1 MEVEGAKFK
10 RALGGW
16 EAVSNH
22 STTITI
28 TVPITTP
35 TILFSITYRVSVVHQ
50 QEITIPGFFCCD
62 EWRVVQPVVVTMTEA
77 TLWR

>member
-35 TILFSITYRVSVVHQ
+35 TILFSITYRVSAVHQ
-50 QEITIPGFFCCD
+50 
-62 EWRVVQPVVVTMTEA
+62 
-77 TLWR
+77 